1 MKKSILLFV
10 LVAIFATTFAAGPV
24 VSVNDAKQTAANFL
38 TEKCHI
44 NAASINLTLQYTERD
59 DNGDA
64 LYYRFQLNNRG
75 FVIVSA
81 SELCHPVLAF
91 SYESDFVNCEETS
104 AFTDAYKADIKTAKL
119 LNKPMAASVKNE
131 WNHYNTANFVPAAT
145 KAGEK
150 FCMPLITTK
159 WAQKAYYNQY
169 CPFDGVNANND
180 KDSRTTVGN
189 AAVAMASLV
198 NYYRYPTQGY
208 GGIYYTSYLDWGS
221 YQEVYP
227 PIYVNMNGVTYNY
240 DAMTSSLNKYN
251 GEVAKLLYHTGT
263 SAKTLYS
270 AERTISTRT
279 ETDHLM
285 AFNALKTNWGFKND
299 ANLFFR
305 PSDVTQDSVWLMQYV
320 IPELDAR
327 RPIFYSGYKDITMLE
342 SMCFLVDGYQFV
354 DNAQGTGKDIFLHV
368 NLTPTNLVNEMYCA
382 FYMYSSSNFRY
393 KYNES
398 ITRDMCPS
406 TNNIEKAATGNYT
419 NDAKSGTICDGA
431 GNMQYQNNTTKT
443 WLIQTPNATSYTFNF
458 KRLNT
463 EANNDVVRIYAG
475 SEATEANLKG
485 TYSGQH
491 LTVGCADETPGSSP
505 IVYDVPALPAALTV
519 NSDVVLVTFT
529 TNDSIQDYGFVLEYE
544 AAYNQS
550 EISTCAA
557 SQTINFIHYVLVDNE
572 QEIPQSDPET
582 YDIHSNNEKYG
593 SHVTCSWSVRPT
605 GAEGIY
611 FSFPKF
617 DLKAGDFIEVST
629 IASTPELVQVFN
641 VFNMP
646 KAEGYT
652 VNANK
657 MKVRFV
663 TDNWDE
669 GTGFELEYWAMT
681 NINEN
686 SGLSDI
692 SIYPNPATN
701 FINIDLTSENAQNIN
716 ACVYDMSGKMLYSTT
731 YNHAGGSQIF
741 KLPVSNLASGIYFLH
756 LNTPTGKTIQKF
768 IVK

>member
-10 LVAIFATTFAAGPV
+10 LVALFVTAFAAGPV
-24 VSVNDAKQTAANFL
+24 VSVNNAKQTAANFL

-44 NAASINLTLQYTERD
+44 NAASINLTLQHTEFD
-59 DNGDA
+59 ENGDA
-64 LYYRFQLNNRG
+64 LYYRFQLNNCG

-81 SELCHPVLAF
+81 SELCHPVLAY
-91 SYESDFVNCEETS
+91 SYESNFVNCKESS
-104 AFTDAYKADIKTAKL
+104 AFVDAYKADIKSAKL
-119 LNKPMAASVKNE
+119 NNKPMAATVKDE
-131 WNHYNTANFVPAAT
+131 WKHFNTDHFVPAAT

-169 CPFDGVNANND
+169 CPFDGVNSSND

-189 AAVAMASLV
+189 VAVAMASLI
-198 NYYRYPTQGY
+198 NYYRYPTQGN
-208 GGIYYTSYLDWGS
+208 GGIFYTSSLDWGS

-227 PIYVNMNGVTYNY
+227 PIFVDLNNVTYNY
-240 DAMTSSLNKYN
+240 DAMTSSLSGYN
-251 GEVAKLLYHTGT
+251 GEVAKLLYHTGA
-263 SAKTLYS
+263 SAKTMYS
-270 AERTISTRT
+270 AERTISNKTQ
-279 ETDHLM
+279 TDYLM
-285 AFNALKTNWGFKND
+285 AFNALKNNWGFKND

-305 PSDVTQDSVWLMQYV
+305 PSDVSQDSVWLLQHV

-327 RPIFYSGYKDITMLE
+327 RPIFYSGFKDITMLE
-342 SMCFLVDGYQFV
+342 GMSFLVDGYQFV
-354 DNAQGTGKDIFLHV
+354 NNAQGTGKDVFLHV
-368 NLTPTNLVNEMYCA
+368 NLTPTNLVNEMYSA
-382 FYMYSSSNFRY
+382 FYMYSSNNFRY

-398 ITRDMCPS
+398 ITRDMQPS
-406 TNNIEKAATGNYT
+406 DINIEKASNGDYVNE
-419 NDAKSGTICDGA
+419 AKSGTISDGA
-431 GNMQYQNNTTKT
+431 GNMLYQNNTTKT
-443 WLIQTPNATSYTFNF
+443 WLIQSPNATSYTFTF

-463 EANNDVVRIYAG
+463 EADNDVVRIYEG
-475 SEATEANLKG
+475 SEANEANLKG

-491 LTVGCADETPGSSP
+491 LTVACGDETPGSSP
-505 IVYDVPALPAALTV
+505 ITFDVPALPSALTV
-519 NSDVVLVTFT
+519 NSGVVLVTFT
-529 TNDSIQDYGFVLEYE
+529 TNDSIQDYGFVLEYTSTDD
-544 AAYNQS
+544 QS
-550 EISTCAA
+550 AISTCAS
-557 SQTINFIHYVLVDNE
+557 SQTINYIHYVLVDKA
-572 QEIPQSDPET
+572 QDIPETDAET
-582 YDIHSNNEKYG
+582 YDIHSNDEKYAA
-593 SHVTCSWSVRPT
+593 HTTCSWTVRPT
-605 GAEGIY
+605 GAEGIF

-617 DLKAGDFIEVST
+617 DLKAGDFIEVT
-629 IASTPELVQVFN
+629 TMGTTPELINVFD

-646 KAEGYT
+646 SDFGYT
-652 VNANK
+652 VDVNR

-701 FINIDLTSENAQNIN
+701 YLNIDLTSDNALNIN
-716 ACVYDMSGKMLYSTT
+716 ACVYDMSGKMLQSTEF
-731 YNHAGGSQIF
+731 NHAGGSQIF

-756 LNTPTGKTIQKF
+756 LNTPTGKTIHKF